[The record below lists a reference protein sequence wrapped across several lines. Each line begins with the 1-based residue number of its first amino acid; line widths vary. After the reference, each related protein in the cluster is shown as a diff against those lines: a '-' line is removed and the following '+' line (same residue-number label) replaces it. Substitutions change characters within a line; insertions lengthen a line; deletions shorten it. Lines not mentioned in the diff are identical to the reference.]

1 MDIFCMGDIAC
12 SSRMVLQVP
21 PEFIPLL
28 LGLFYL
34 TSQKLFLD
42 ENSTTSQK
50 LPTKIYP
57 EKYMFP
63 PKMQK

>member
-1 MDIFCMGDIAC
+1 MDIFCMGGGGG
-12 SSRMVLQVP
+12 LK
-21 PEFIPLL
+21 FIPLL